1 MDGKF
6 EGSVNGG
13 GCGVEWP
20 NKKKN
25 EQLKFIQNSKIS
37 VKTNHE
43 QIVD

>member
-1 MDGKF
+1 MGGKI

-13 GCGVEWP
+13 GCGVECP
-20 NKKKN
+20 NNKKN